1 MDISHNISHV
11 ASGWKAGL
19 NALKIP
25 AIYIASQA
33 TVLNNRDNTTR
44 DIWYHSAEPRALTKS
59 WALSHNLTRVQKVKY
74 GSAMVTVSFITNI
87 LHVVRLK

>member
-1 MDISHNISHV
+1 MDISHNISRV

-44 DIWYHSAEPRALTKS
+44 DIWYHSAEPQALTKS

-74 GSAMVTVSFITNI
+74 DSALNTVSCVANL
-87 LHVVRLK
+87 LHVARLR